1 MDVRELAR
9 LFVYDPLACETFIG
23 KIIDT
28 VDMDSNGALRSD
40 KIFSFFTIFF
50 YEKKLSMQSFPE
62 FLMLMCKTEGIDGVK
77 AAFQSYD
84 TDGSGT
90 ITLVELA
97 KWMKRHGKTMT
108 EDELG
113 KLVDAF
119 V

>member
-1 MDVRELAR
+1 
-9 LFVYDPLACETFIG
+9 
-23 KIIDT
+23 
-28 VDMDSNGALRSD
+28 
-40 KIFSFFTIFF
+40 
-50 YEKKLSMQSFPE
+50 
-62 FLMLMCKTEGIDGVK
+62 MLMCKTEGIDGVK

-84 TDGSGT
+84 TDSSGT
-90 ITLVELA
+90 ITLLELS